1 MPYWQHN
8 VLAVKWAHYYGL
20 VWAHFII
27 LLSKCKLIFDS
38 F

>member
-1 MPYWQHN
+1 MPYWQPN
-8 VLAVKWAHYYGL
+8 LLAVKWAHYSGL

-27 LLSKCKLIFDS
+27 LLSKCKLIFES